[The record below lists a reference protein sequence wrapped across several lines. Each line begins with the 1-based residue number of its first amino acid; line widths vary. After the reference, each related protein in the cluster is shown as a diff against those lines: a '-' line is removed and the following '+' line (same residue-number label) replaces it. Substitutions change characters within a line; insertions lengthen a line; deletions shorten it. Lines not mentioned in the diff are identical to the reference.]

1 MEKNSFWNNNIFGYT
16 LKNLLIGIAVFIGLV
31 WVTLIVIDFYTNHG
45 ETHKVPGVKGV
56 SVEQAVDMLSRLD
69 LKAVVIDSVYVK
81 EKKLGTVIEQNPAE
95 GSVVKP
101 GRPIYLVVNSRSVRL
116 IALPQVT
123 DISIR
128 QAEATLA
135 SIGITVSTVQ
145 YAPSEYKDLVLE
157 VKYRGQSIIHGAKIP
172 EGSSVVL
179 VAGNGYGASAT
190 SVPSVL
196 GMNLSAAAD
205 IITAS
210 SFMIGGVIYDVEPNG
225 DEEVYLIYD
234 QRPAAGDS
242 VSSGS
247 TINLWLSKDPAKKA
261 PPRVKKQQVEEE
273 KVQDIEDFF

>member
-1 MEKNSFWNNNIFGYT
+1 MEKNNFWNNNIFGYT
-16 LKNLLIGIAVFIGLV
+16 LKNLLIAIAVFIGLV
-31 WVTLIVIDFYTNHG
+31 WFTLIMIDFYTNHG
-45 ETHKVPGVKGV
+45 DTHKVPGVKGV
-56 SVEQAVDMLSRLD
+56 NVEQAMDMLSRLD

-81 EKKLGTVIEQNPAE
+81 DKKLGTVIEQNPVE

-116 IALPQVT
+116 IALPSVT

-128 QAEATLA
+128 QAEATLM
-135 SIGITVSTVQ
+135 SIGIKVSSIQ
-145 YAPSEYKDLVLE
+145 YAPSEFKDLVLE
-157 VKYRGQSIIHGAKIP
+157 VKYRGQSIIQGAKIP

-190 SVPSVL
+190 AVPSVL
-196 GMNLSAAAD
+196 GMNLSAATD
-205 IITAS
+205 IISAS
-210 SFMIGGVIYDVEPNG
+210 SFVPGGVIYDIEPNG
-225 DEEVYLIYD
+225 DEELYLIYD
-234 QRPAAGDS
+234 QRPAPGDS

>member
-16 LKNLLIGIAVFIGLV
+16 LKNLLIAIAVFIGLV

-56 SVEQAVDMLSRLD
+56 NVEQAMDMLSRLD

-81 EKKLGTVIEQNPAE
+81 DKKLGTVIEQNPVE

-116 IALPQVT
+116 IALPSVT

-128 QAEATLA
+128 QAEATLM
-135 SIGITVSTVQ
+135 SIGIKVSSIQ

-157 VKYRGQSIIHGAKIP
+157 VKYRGQSIIQGAKIP

-190 SVPSVL
+190 AVPSVL

-225 DEEVYLIYD
+225 DEDAYLIYD

-261 PPRVKKQQVEEE
+261 SPRVKKQQVEEE

>member
-1 MEKNSFWNNNIFGYT
+1 NSFWNNNIFGYT
-16 LKNLLIGIAVFIGLV
+16 LKNLLIAIAVFIGLV
-31 WVTLIVIDFYTNHG
+31 WFTLIMIDFYTNHG
-45 ETHKVPGVKGV
+45 DTHKVPGVKGV
-56 SVEQAVDMLSRLD
+56 NVEQAMDMLSRLD

-81 EKKLGTVIEQNPAE
+81 DKKLGTVIEQNPVE

-116 IALPQVT
+116 IALPSVT

-128 QAEATLA
+128 QAEATLM
-135 SIGITVSTVQ
+135 SIGIKVSSIQ

-157 VKYRGQSIIHGAKIP
+157 VKYRGQSIIQGAKIP

-190 SVPSVL
+190 AVPSVL
-196 GMNLSAAAD
+196 GMNLSAATD
-205 IITAS
+205 IISAS
-210 SFMIGGVIYDVEPNG
+210 SFVPGGVIYDIEPNG
-225 DEEVYLIYD
+225 DEELYLIYD
-234 QRPAAGDS
+234 QRPAPGDS
-242 VSSGS
+242 VASGS

>member
-16 LKNLLIGIAVFIGLV
+16 LKNLLIAIAVFIGLV
-31 WVTLIVIDFYTNHG
+31 WFTLIMIDFYTNHG
-45 ETHKVPGVKGV
+45 DTHKVPGVKGV
-56 SVEQAVDMLSRLD
+56 NVEQAMDMLSRLD

-81 EKKLGTVIEQNPAE
+81 DKKLGTVIEQNPVE

-116 IALPQVT
+116 IALPSVT

-128 QAEATLA
+128 QAEATLM
-135 SIGITVSTVQ
+135 SIGIKVSSIQ

-157 VKYRGQSIIHGAKIP
+157 VKYRGQSIIQGAKIP

-190 SVPSVL
+190 AVPSVL

-225 DEEVYLIYD
+225 DEDAYLIYD

>member
-16 LKNLLIGIAVFIGLV
+16 LKNLLIAIAVFIGLV
-31 WVTLIVIDFYTNHG
+31 WFTLIMIDFYTNHG
-45 ETHKVPGVKGV
+45 DTHKVPGVKGV

-81 EKKLGTVIEQNPAE
+81 DKKLGTVIEQNPVE

-116 IALPQVT
+116 IALPSVT

-128 QAEATLA
+128 QAEATLM
-135 SIGITVSTVQ
+135 SIGIKVSSIQ

-157 VKYRGQSIIHGAKIP
+157 VKYRGQSIIQGAKIP

-190 SVPSVL
+190 AVPSVL
-196 GMNLSAAAD
+196 GMNLSAATD
-205 IITAS
+205 IISAS
-210 SFMIGGVIYDVEPNG
+210 SFVPGGVIYDIEPNG
-225 DEEVYLIYD
+225 DEELYLIYD

>member
-16 LKNLLIGIAVFIGLV
+16 LKNLLIAIAVFIGLV
-31 WVTLIVIDFYTNHG
+31 WFTLIMIDFYTNHG
-45 ETHKVPGVKGV
+45 DTHKVPGVKGV
-56 SVEQAVDMLSRLD
+56 NVEQAMDMLSRLD

-81 EKKLGTVIEQNPAE
+81 DKKLGTVIEQNPVE

-116 IALPQVT
+116 IALPSVT

-128 QAEATLA
+128 QAEATLM
-135 SIGITVSTVQ
+135 SIGIKVSSIQ

-157 VKYRGQSIIHGAKIP
+157 VKYRGQSIIQGAKIP

-190 SVPSVL
+190 AVPSVL
-196 GMNLSAAAD
+196 GMNLSAATD
-205 IITAS
+205 IISAS
-210 SFMIGGVIYDVEPNG
+210 SFVPGGVIYDIEPNG
-225 DEEVYLIYD
+225 DEELYLIYD
-234 QRPAAGDS
+234 QRPAPGDS
-242 VSSGS
+242 VASGS

>member
-1 MEKNSFWNNNIFGYT
+1 MEKNNFWNNNIFGYT
-16 LKNLLIGIAVFIGLV
+16 LKNLLIAIAVFIGLV
-31 WVTLIVIDFYTNHG
+31 WFTLIMIDFYTNHG
-45 ETHKVPGVKGV
+45 DTHKVPGVKGV
-56 SVEQAVDMLSRLD
+56 NVEQAMDMLSRLD

-81 EKKLGTVIEQNPAE
+81 DKKLGTVIEQNPVE

-116 IALPQVT
+116 IALPSVT

-128 QAEATLA
+128 QAEATLM
-135 SIGITVSTVQ
+135 SIGIKVSSIQ

-157 VKYRGQSIIHGAKIP
+157 VKYRGQSIIQGAKIP

-190 SVPSVL
+190 AVPSVL
-196 GMNLSAAAD
+196 GMNLSAATD
-205 IITAS
+205 IISAS
-210 SFMIGGVIYDVEPNG
+210 SFVPGGVIYDIEPNG
-225 DEEVYLIYD
+225 DEELYLIYD
-234 QRPAAGDS
+234 QRPAPGDS
-242 VSSGS
+242 VASGS

-261 PPRVKKQQVEEE
+261 PPKVKKQQVEEE

>member
-16 LKNLLIGIAVFIGLV
+16 LKNLLIAIAVFIGLV

-45 ETHKVPGVKGV
+45 DTHKVPGVKGV
-56 SVEQAVDMLSRLD
+56 NVEQAVDMLSRLD

-81 EKKLGTVIEQNPAE
+81 DKKLGTVIEQNPVE

-116 IALPQVT
+116 IALPSVT

-128 QAEATLA
+128 QAEATLM
-135 SIGITVSTVQ
+135 SIGIKVSSIQ

-157 VKYRGQSIIHGAKIP
+157 VKYRGQSIIQGAKIP

-190 SVPSVL
+190 AVPSVL

-225 DEEVYLIYD
+225 DEDAYLIYD

-242 VSSGS
+242 VSTGS
-247 TINLWLSKDPAKKA
+247 TINLWLSKDPKKA

>member
-1 MEKNSFWNNNIFGYT
+1 MEKNNFWNNNIFGYT
-16 LKNLLIGIAVFIGLV
+16 LKNLLIAIAVFIGLV
-31 WVTLIVIDFYTNHG
+31 WFTLIMIDFYTNHG
-45 ETHKVPGVKGV
+45 DTHKVPGVKGV
-56 SVEQAVDMLSRLD
+56 NVEQAMDMLSRLD

-81 EKKLGTVIEQNPAE
+81 DKKLGTVIEQNPVE

-116 IALPQVT
+116 IALPSVT

-128 QAEATLA
+128 QAEATLM
-135 SIGITVSTVQ
+135 SIGIKVSSIQ

-157 VKYRGQSIIHGAKIP
+157 VKYRGQSIIQGAKIP

-190 SVPSVL
+190 AVPSVL
-196 GMNLSAAAD
+196 GMNLSAATD
-205 IITAS
+205 IISAS
-210 SFMIGGVIYDVEPNG
+210 SFVPGGVIYDIEPNG
-225 DEEVYLIYD
+225 DEELYLIYD

>member
-16 LKNLLIGIAVFIGLV
+16 LKNLLIAIAVFIGLV
-31 WVTLIVIDFYTNHG
+31 WFTLIMIDFYTNHG
-45 ETHKVPGVKGV
+45 DTHKVPGVKGV
-56 SVEQAVDMLSRLD
+56 NVEQAMDMLSRLD

-81 EKKLGTVIEQNPAE
+81 DKKLGTVIEQNPVE

-116 IALPQVT
+116 IALPSVT

-128 QAEATLA
+128 QAEATLM
-135 SIGITVSTVQ
+135 SIGIKVSSIQ

-157 VKYRGQSIIHGAKIP
+157 VKYRGQSIIQGAKIP

-190 SVPSVL
+190 AVPSVL
-196 GMNLSAAAD
+196 GMNLSAATD
-205 IITAS
+205 IISAS
-210 SFMIGGVIYDVEPNG
+210 SFVPGGVIYDIEPNG
-225 DEEVYLIYD
+225 DEELYLIYD

>member
-1 MEKNSFWNNNIFGYT
+1 MEKNNFWNNNIFGYT
-16 LKNLLIGIAVFIGLV
+16 LKNLLIAIAVFIGLV
-31 WVTLIVIDFYTNHG
+31 WFTLIMIDFYTNHG
-45 ETHKVPGVKGV
+45 DTHKVPGVKGV
-56 SVEQAVDMLSRLD
+56 NVEQAMDMLSRLD

-81 EKKLGTVIEQNPAE
+81 DKKLGTVIEQNPVE

-116 IALPQVT
+116 IALPSVT

-128 QAEATLA
+128 QAEATLM
-135 SIGITVSTVQ
+135 SIGIKVSSIQ

-157 VKYRGQSIIHGAKIP
+157 VKYRGQSIIQGAKIP

-190 SVPSVL
+190 AVPSVL
-196 GMNLSAAAD
+196 GMNLSAATD
-205 IITAS
+205 IISAS
-210 SFMIGGVIYDVEPNG
+210 SFVPGGVIYDIEPNG
-225 DEEVYLIYD
+225 DEELYLIYD
-234 QRPAAGDS
+234 QRPAPGDS
-242 VSSGS
+242 VASGS

>member
-16 LKNLLIGIAVFIGLV
+16 LKNLLIAIAVFIGLV
-31 WVTLIVIDFYTNHG
+31 WFTLIMIDFYTNHG
-45 ETHKVPGVKGV
+45 DTHKVPGVKGV
-56 SVEQAVDMLSRLD
+56 NVEQAMDMLSRLD

-81 EKKLGTVIEQNPAE
+81 DKKLGTVIEQNPVE

-116 IALPQVT
+116 IALPSVT

-128 QAEATLA
+128 QAEATLM
-135 SIGITVSTVQ
+135 SIGIKVSSIQ

-157 VKYRGQSIIHGAKIP
+157 VKYRGQSIIQGAKIP

-190 SVPSVL
+190 AVPSVL
-196 GMNLSAAAD
+196 GMNLSAATD
-205 IITAS
+205 IISAS
-210 SFMIGGVIYDVEPNG
+210 SFVPGGVIYDIEPNG
-225 DEEVYLIYD
+225 DEELYLIYD
-234 QRPAAGDS
+234 QRPAPGDS
-242 VSSGS
+242 VASGS

-261 PPRVKKQQVEEE
+261 PPKVKKQQVEEE

>member
-16 LKNLLIGIAVFIGLV
+16 LKNLLIAIAVFIGLV

-45 ETHKVPGVKGV
+45 ETHQVPGVKGV

-128 QAEATLA
+128 QAEATLM
-135 SIGITVSTVQ
+135 SIGIKVSSIQ
-145 YAPSEYKDLVLE
+145 YAPSEFKDLVLE

-225 DEEVYLIYD
+225 DEDAYLIYD

-261 PPRVKKQQVEEE
+261 PPRV
-273 KVQDIEDFF
+273 

>member
-1 MEKNSFWNNNIFGYT
+1 MEKNNFWNNNIFGYT
-16 LKNLLIGIAVFIGLV
+16 LKNLLIAIAVFIGLV
-31 WVTLIVIDFYTNHG
+31 WFTLIMIDFYTNHG
-45 ETHKVPGVKGV
+45 DTHKVPGVKGV
-56 SVEQAVDMLSRLD
+56 NVEQAVDMLSRLD

-81 EKKLGTVIEQNPAE
+81 DKKLGTVIEQNPVE

-116 IALPQVT
+116 IALPSVT

-128 QAEATLA
+128 QAEATLM
-135 SIGITVSTVQ
+135 SIGIKVSSIQ

-157 VKYRGQSIIHGAKIP
+157 VKYRGQSIIQGAKIP

-190 SVPSVL
+190 AVPSVL
-196 GMNLSAAAD
+196 GMNLSAATD
-205 IITAS
+205 IISAS
-210 SFMIGGVIYDVEPNG
+210 SFVPGGVIYDIEPNG
-225 DEEVYLIYD
+225 DEELYLIYD
-234 QRPAAGDS
+234 QRPAPGDS
-242 VSSGS
+242 VASGS

-261 PPRVKKQQVEEE
+261 PPKVKKQQVEEE

>member
-16 LKNLLIGIAVFIGLV
+16 LKNLLIAIAVFIGLV

-101 GRPIYLVVNSRSVRL
+101 GRSIYLVVNSRSVRL

-135 SIGITVSTVQ
+135 SIGITVSSVQ

-225 DEEVYLIYD
+225 DEDAYLIYD

>member
-1 MEKNSFWNNNIFGYT
+1 MEKNNFWNNNIFGYT
-16 LKNLLIGIAVFIGLV
+16 LKNLLIAIAVFISLV
-31 WVTLIVIDFYTNHG
+31 WFTLIMIDFYTNHG
-45 ETHKVPGVKGV
+45 DTHKVPGVKGV
-56 SVEQAVDMLSRLD
+56 NVEQAMDMLSRLD

-81 EKKLGTVIEQNPAE
+81 DKKLGTVIEQNPVE

-116 IALPQVT
+116 IALPSVT

-128 QAEATLA
+128 QAEATLM
-135 SIGITVSTVQ
+135 SIGIKVSSIQ

-157 VKYRGQSIIHGAKIP
+157 VKYRGQSIIQGAKIP

-190 SVPSVL
+190 AVPSVL
-196 GMNLSAAAD
+196 GMNLSAATD
-205 IITAS
+205 IISAS
-210 SFMIGGVIYDVEPNG
+210 SFVPGGVIYDIEPNG
-225 DEEVYLIYD
+225 DEELYLIYD
-234 QRPAAGDS
+234 QRPAPGDS
-242 VSSGS
+242 VASGS